1 MAFVVDN
8 SVVVGWHLSSQATAY
23 SDSVLKAMVTDT
35 AHVPGLWTVEFS
47 NVMRKALLAKKITHL
62 RCQEI
67 FLMQKTLA
75 LSIHADAPDPAEN
88 LALAIRYQLSSYDA
102 AYLELAMRLHLP
114 VATSD
119 GVLRDASIAAGVG
132 VFAPQQAA

>member
-8 SVVVGWHLSSQATAY
+8 SVVVGWHLSSQTTAY
-23 SDSVLKAMVTDT
+23 SDSVLKALVTNT
-35 AHVPGLWTVEFS
+35 VHVPGLWVLEFS
-47 NVMRKALLAKKITHL
+47 NVMRKALLAKKFTQA

-67 FLMQKTLA
+67 FLMQKSLA
-75 LSIHADAPDPAEN
+75 LSVHPDVSDPAEN
-88 LALAIRYQLSSYDA
+88 LALAMRYQLSSYDA

-119 GVLRDASIAAGVG
+119 GALRDASIAAGVG
-132 VFAPQQAA
+132 VFTPK

>member
-8 SVVVGWHLSSQATAY
+8 SVVVGWHLSSQTTAY
-23 SDSVLKAMVTDT
+23 SDSVLKAMVTNT
-35 AHVPGLWTVEFS
+35 AHVPGLWVLEFS
-47 NVMRKALLAKKITHL
+47 NVMRKALLAKKITQS

-67 FLMQKTLA
+67 FLMQKSLA
-75 LSIHADAPDPAEN
+75 LSVHPDVSDPAEN
-88 LALAIRYQLSSYDA
+88 LALAMRYQLSSYDA

-119 GVLRDASIAAGVG
+119 GALRDASVAAGVG
-132 VFAPQQAA
+132 VFTPK